1 MKKKML
7 AALLLAL
14 LVIML
19 CPAALAAIKEPQE
32 KTLEASNTYEYE
44 TLKIQIDQWCYTFSK
59 KESLRFF
66 VAHVY
71 TQRPD
76 QLKTAF
82 AGDAYS
88 RNAVEATSAI
98 AQRNGAVLAVNGDYY
113 NYKEDSGIVIRNG
126 ELYRDKK
133 ASKDVLLIDKDGN
146 FRIVYRG
153 DYTAGTGE
161 QWLEEGAVQA
171 LTFGP
176 ALVDGGEIVQLPEK
190 YAISTKDTQREP
202 RTAIGQVGE
211 NHYVFVVA
219 DGRRNEWSEKG
230 MTLQELQLV
239 MHEAGCQVAYNL
251 DGGGST
257 TMILTGER
265 VNRGST
271 ARERDVSDIIYFTN

>member
-1 MKKKML
+1 MKKKMFL
-7 AALLLAL
+7 AFALALLLMMTCT
-14 LVIML
+14 VS
-19 CPAALAAIKEPQE
+19 LAAIKEPKE

-44 TLKIQIDQWCYTFSK
+44 TLKIQIDQWCYTFSA

-71 TQRPD
+71 TQSPE

-82 AGDAYS
+82 AGDKYS
-88 RNAVEATSAI
+88 RSAVEATSAI
-98 AQRNGAVLAVNGDYY
+98 AERNGAVLAVNGDYY
-113 NYKEDSGIVIRNG
+113 NYKEDSGVVLRNG

-133 ASKDVLLIDKDGN
+133 AARDILVIDKEGN
-146 FRIVYRG
+146 FNIVLRS
-153 DYTAGTGE
+153 DYQQGMGE
-161 QWLEEGAVQA
+161 QWHAEGAKQV

-176 ALVDGGEIVQLPEK
+176 ALIDGGEILELPEK
-190 YAISTKDTQREP
+190 YAPSTRDTQREP
-202 RTAIGQVGE
+202 RTAIGQAGE

-239 MHEAGCQVAYNL
+239 MQEAGCQVAYNL

-257 TMILTGER
+257 TMILEGER

-271 ARERDVSDIIYFTN
+271 ARERDVSDIVYFSK

>member
-7 AALLLAL
+7 LACVIALLMTMVCA
-14 LVIML
+14 VS
-19 CPAALAAIKEPQE
+19 LAAIKEPKE
-32 KTLEASNTYEYE
+32 KALEASSMYEYE
-44 TLKIQIDQWCYTFSK
+44 TLKIQIDQWCYTFSA

-71 TQRPD
+71 TTSPD
-76 QLKTAF
+76 QFRTAF
-82 AGDAYS
+82 AGDKYS

-113 NYKEDSGIVIRNG
+113 NYKEDSGVVLRNG

-133 ASKDVLLIDKDGN
+133 AARDILVVDQDGMFNIVL
-146 FRIVYRG
+146 RS
-153 DYTAGTGE
+153 DYQVGMGE
-161 QWLEEGAVQA
+161 QWHAEGAKQVF
-171 LTFGP
+171 TFGP
-176 ALVDGGEIVQLPEK
+176 ALIDGGEILTLPEK
-190 YAISTKDTQREP
+190 YAPSTRDTQREP
-202 RTAIGQVGE
+202 RTAIGQVE
-211 NHYVFVVA
+211 ANHYVFVVA

-239 MHEAGCQVAYNL
+239 MQEAGCQVAYNL

-257 TMILTGER
+257 TMILEGER

-271 ARERDVSDIIYFTN
+271 ARERDVSDIVYFSK

>member
-1 MKKKML
+1 MKKKIVV
-7 AALLLAL
+7 ALVLAL
-14 LVIML
+14 LMT
-19 CPAALAAIKEPQE
+19 AACAVSLAAIKEPKE

-44 TLKIQIDQWCYTFSK
+44 TLKIQIDQWCYTFSA

-66 VAHVY
+66 VANVY
-71 TQRPD
+71 TQSPD

-82 AGDAYS
+82 AGDKYS

-98 AQRNGAVLAVNGDYY
+98 AARNGAVLAVNGDYY
-113 NYKEDSGIVIRNG
+113 NYKEDSGVVLRNG

-133 ASKDVLLIDKDGN
+133 AARDILVVDKDGN
-146 FRIVYRG
+146 FDIVLRSEYQ
-153 DYTAGTGE
+153 AGMGQ
-161 QWLEEGAVQA
+161 QWADEGAKQVF
-171 LTFGP
+171 TFGP
-176 ALVDGGEIVQLPEK
+176 ALIDGGEILTLPEK
-190 YAISTKDTQREP
+190 YAPSTRDTQREP
-202 RTAIGQVGE
+202 RTAIGQVSE

-239 MHEAGCQVAYNL
+239 MHEAGCQTAYNL

-257 TMILTGER
+257 TMTLDGER

-271 ARERDVSDIIYFTN
+271 ARERDVSDIVYFSK